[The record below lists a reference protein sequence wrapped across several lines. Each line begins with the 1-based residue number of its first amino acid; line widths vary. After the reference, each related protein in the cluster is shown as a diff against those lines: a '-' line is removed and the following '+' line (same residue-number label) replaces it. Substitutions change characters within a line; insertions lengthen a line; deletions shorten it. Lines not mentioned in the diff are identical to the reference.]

1 MRKHLIYGVFVL
13 AVVGISGLLYYV
25 ISSDAEQSNSHI
37 IQPDLN
43 SAPYSPNNA
52 LESVQNE
59 EAQVLDEEPLKTSP
73 EDQHI
78 EQKTH
83 TQSNKDTENSPETPL
98 RGRRVTLEDGKEII
112 ILESF
117 PDSWKVETE
126 VYFDKEGNAHVKHSK

>member
-1 MRKHLIYGVFVL
+1 MRKHLIYGFFVL

-25 ISSDAEQSNSHI
+25 ISSDAEQPNSHI

-43 SAPYSPNNA
+43 SALSSPNNA

-59 EAQVLDEEPLKTSP
+59 EAQVLDEEPLKASP
-73 EDQHI
+73 EDRHT
-78 EQKTH
+78 EQKTY

-112 ILESF
+112 ILESV

>member
-59 EAQVLDEEPLKTSP
+59 EAQTSVKIEQP
-73 EDQHI
+73 EDLPV
-78 EQKTH
+78 EQEPQL
-83 TQSNKDTENSPETPL
+83 QSDTVDGNPTIL
-98 RGRRVTLEDGKEII
+98 TKKKVILEDGKEIMVF
-112 ILESF
+112 ENV
-117 PDSWKVETE
+117 PDSWSTKTE
-126 VYFDKEGNAHVKHSK
+126 VHFDKEGKPHVKHR